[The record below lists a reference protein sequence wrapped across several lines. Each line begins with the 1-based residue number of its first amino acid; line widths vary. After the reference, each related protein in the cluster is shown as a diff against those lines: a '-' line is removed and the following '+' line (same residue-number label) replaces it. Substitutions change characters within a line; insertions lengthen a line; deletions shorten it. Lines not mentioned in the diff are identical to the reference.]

1 MPRRI
6 RKFLALDWQHKKLFL
21 QAYLVLGQVR
31 YALQRRPFRKLVA
44 ELDVSRGAVAQ
55 APLEP
60 SASATARDVGWA
72 VRTAAN
78 FTPWESTCLVQVLA
92 AQRLLQKRGIAGVF
106 YLGAAK
112 KGASDEAPGF
122 LAHAWLKC
130 NGEFITGEAGHRN
143 YTVISSFSWP

>member
-1 MPRRI
+1 MLRRI
-6 RKFLALDWQHKKLFL
+6 QKFLVLDWQHKKLFL
-21 QAYLVLGQVR
+21 QAYLVLGKVR
-31 YALQRRPFRKLVA
+31 YSLLTRPFKKLVA
-44 ELDVSRGAVAQ
+44 GLDVSRVDVVQ

-60 SASATARDVGWA
+60 SARATALAVGWA

-106 YLGAAK
+106 YIGATNSGAK
-112 KGASDEAPGF
+112 DEAPGF

-130 NGEFITGEAGHRN
+130 NGEFITGESGCRN
-143 YTVISSFSWP
+143 YTVISSFSWS

>member
-1 MPRRI
+1 MLRRI
-6 RKFLALDWQHKKLFL
+6 RKFIALDWQHKKLFL
-21 QAYLVLGQVR
+21 QAYLVLGKVR
-31 YALQRRPFRKLVA
+31 FSLLRRPFKKLVS
-44 ELDVSRGAVAQ
+44 ELNVSRDAAEQ
-55 APLEP
+55 TPLEP
-60 SASATARDVGWA
+60 SARAAALAVGWA

-106 YLGAAK
+106 YLGATNT
-112 KGASDEAPGF
+112 GAGDEAAGF

-130 NGEFITGEAGHRN
+130 NGEFITGESGHRN

>member
-1 MPRRI
+1 MLRRI

-21 QAYLVLGQVR
+21 QAYLVLGKVR
-31 YALQRRPFRKLVA
+31 HALLRRPFRKLVA
-44 ELDVSRGAVAQ
+44 ELDVSRDAVVQ

-60 SASATARDVGWA
+60 SARATALAVGWA

-92 AQRLLQKRGIAGVF
+92 AQRLLQERGIAGVF
-106 YLGAAK
+106 YLGAANAR
-112 KGASDEAPGF
+112 ASDEATGF

-130 NGEFITGEAGHRN
+130 DGEFITGEPGHRN

>member
-1 MPRRI
+1 MLRHI

-21 QAYLVLGQVR
+21 QAYLVLGNVR
-31 YALQRRPFRKLVA
+31 FALLRRPFKKLVA
-44 ELDVSRGAVAQ
+44 ELNLSRDAVLQ
-55 APLEP
+55 PPLEP
-60 SASATARDVGWA
+60 SERAVALAVGWA

-92 AQRLLQKRGIAGVF
+92 AQRLLQKHGIAGVF
-106 YLGAAK
+106 YLGATNS
-112 KGASDEAPGF
+112 GAGSEAPGF

-130 NGEFITGEAGHRN
+130 NGEFITGESGHRN

>member
-6 RKFLALDWQHKKLFL
+6 RKFLALDWQHKRLFL
-21 QAYLVLGQVR
+21 QAYLVLGKVR
-31 YALQRRPFRKLVA
+31 YSLLRRPFKTLVA
-44 ELDVSRGAVAQ
+44 DLDVSRDAVVQ
-55 APLEP
+55 TPLQP
-60 SASATARDVGWA
+60 SARATALAVGWA

-106 YLGAAK
+106 YLGATNT
-112 KGASDEAPGF
+112 GASDEAPGF

-130 NGEFITGEAGHRN
+130 DGEFITGEPGHRN
-143 YTVISSFSWP
+143 YTVISSFSWS

>member
-1 MPRRI
+1 MLRRI

-21 QAYLVLGQVR
+21 QAYLVLGKVR
-31 YALQRRPFRKLVA
+31 FSLLRRPFKKLVA
-44 ELDVSRGAVAQ
+44 ELNVSRDAVVQ
-55 APLEP
+55 TPLES
-60 SASATARDVGWA
+60 SARAAALAVGWA

-106 YLGAAK
+106 YLGATNT
-112 KGASDEAPGF
+112 GAGDEAPGF

-130 NGEFITGEAGHRN
+130 NGEFITGESGHRN

>member
-1 MPRRI
+1 MLRRI

-21 QAYLVLGQVR
+21 QAYLVLGKVR
-31 YALQRRPFRKLVA
+31 YSLLRRPFKKLVA
-44 ELDVSRGAVAQ
+44 ELDVSRDAVVQ

-60 SASATARDVGWA
+60 SARATALAVGWA

-106 YLGAAK
+106 YLGATNNVAR
-112 KGASDEAPGF
+112 DEAPGF

-130 NGEFITGEAGHRN
+130 NGEFITGESGHRN

>member
-1 MPRRI
+1 MLRRI

-21 QAYLVLGQVR
+21 QAYLVLGKVR
-31 YALQRRPFRKLVA
+31 FSLLRRPFKKLVV
-44 ELDVSRGAVAQ
+44 ELNVSRDAVVQ
-55 APLEP
+55 TPLEP
-60 SASATARDVGWA
+60 SARAAALALGWA

-106 YLGAAK
+106 YLGATNT
-112 KGASDEAPGF
+112 GAGDEAPGF
-122 LAHAWLKC
+122 QAHAWLKC
-130 NGEFITGEAGHRN
+130 DGEFITGESGHRN